1 MIYLFLL
8 KYIPQQVIL
17 TCQRQTDCLV
27 GNYCNLNKLCYSC
40 SYITQTSCDSMNGCC
55 SQDFLFQCEDSSYLC
70 ITPNNEPINTNHL
83 HSFLIVFCVV
93 SLTYVSAGSCWNKY
107 VKDKKGSDIFPNKR
121 SWISLFRLVEDGIN
135 FTFSRIQRCY
145 RNRLHGNRYNSIK

>member
-40 SYITQTSCDSMNGCC
+40 SYIDRNNCDSMNGCC
-55 SQDFLFQCEDSSYLC
+55 SQDFLFQCPGSPYPCE
-70 ITPNNEPINTNHL
+70 NTNMDTINPSSNGL
-83 HSFLIVFCVV
+83 HTFLIVFCVG
-93 SLTYVSAGSCWNKY
+93 SLSYISVGSYWNKY
-107 VKDKKGSDIFPNKR
+107 VREKKGSDIFPNKR

-135 FTFSRIQRCY
+135 FTFSRMRGCV
-145 RNRLHGNRYNSIK
+145 RSRYDIIT